1 MGGRS
6 SAIAFFSLSN
16 SKHLNPTSYTPSSKQ
31 SEKRSDLFDSCG
43 AEKSEEAAKSD
54 GLDMGAE
61 LSEEAAESE
70 RAPPIPERSQETPN
84 CRANRSLESLLPSR
98 GLCLV
103 LPPLCLVLPPKK
115 SAGILFFAPTAN
127 AELGVSSCA
136 ASRALSSLRQHI
148 RQSC

>member
-31 SEKRSDLFDSCG
+31 SEKRSDLFDSCD

-84 CRANRSLESLLPSR
+84 CRANRSLESLLPLR

-103 LPPLCLVLPPKK
+103 LPPR
-115 SAGILFFAPTAN
+115 AGILFFAPTAN